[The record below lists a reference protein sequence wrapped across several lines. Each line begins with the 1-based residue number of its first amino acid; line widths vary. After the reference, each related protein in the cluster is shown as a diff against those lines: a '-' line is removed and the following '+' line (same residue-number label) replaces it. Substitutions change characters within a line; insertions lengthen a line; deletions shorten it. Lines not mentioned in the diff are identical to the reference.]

1 MGPSASEVHD
11 GADDDQVAA
20 LVKSLSHIQHT
31 LQDPKLRAVISN
43 VAPQLLSAFATSGDA
58 ELDNA
63 RDGKPSSSRPSPAT
77 TPATKG
83 PVDVK
88 PAFTPIP
95 TKGDPSPADPAA
107 PNEEAINSSTHRA
120 AHARLARRMS
130 SCDVAKFPQ
139 MAKLWSGSR
148 KDGNEYLFNQFSH
161 YVPYL

>member
-1 MGPSASEVHD
+1 MKSLQPRVGPSASEVHG
-11 GADDDQVAA
+11 GADDDDQVAA

-63 RDGKPSSSRPSPAT
+63 RDGKPSSSRPT
-77 TPATKG
+77 TPAPTE

-95 TKGDPSPADPAA
+95 NKGDPAPPADPAA
-107 PNEEAINSSTHRA
+107 PNEEMINSSTHRA

-130 SCDVAKFPQ
+130 AADVAKFPQ
-139 MAKLWSGSR
+139 MVKLWSGSR
-148 KDGNEYLFNQFSH
+148 KDGNEHLLN
-161 YVPYL
+161 

>member
-1 MGPSASEVHD
+1 MGPSASEVHG
-11 GADDDQVAA
+11 GADDDDQVAA

-63 RDGKPSSSRPSPAT
+63 RDGKPSSSRPT
-77 TPATKG
+77 TPATTG

-95 TKGDPSPADPAA
+95 NKDDLAPPADPAA
-107 PNEEAINSSTHRA
+107 PNEEMINSSTHRA

-130 SCDVAKFPQ
+130 AADVAKFPQ
-139 MAKLWSGSR
+139 MVKLWSGSR
-148 KDGNEYLFNQFSH
+148 KDGNEHLLN
-161 YVPYL
+161 